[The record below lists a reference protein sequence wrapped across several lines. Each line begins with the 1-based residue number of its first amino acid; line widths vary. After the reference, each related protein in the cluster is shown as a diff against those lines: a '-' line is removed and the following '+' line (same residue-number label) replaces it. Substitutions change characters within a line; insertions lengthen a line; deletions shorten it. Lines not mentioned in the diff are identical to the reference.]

1 MAFELRMSL
10 ECLSFGETL
19 NASANPPTTGVEDK
33 AKRPAE
39 RERERE
45 RGRERE
51 YRHCS
56 SPCEIISL
64 AKDKSKQG
72 DPHLNISEYTKV
84 LENITS
90 LKRVMPT
97 S

>member
-1 MAFELRMSL
+1 MPVPIRPPPELKTKQSGRQ
-10 ECLSFGETL
+10 
-19 NASANPPTTGVEDK
+19 
-33 AKRPAE
+33 RE

-51 YRHCS
+51 YWHCS